1 MVGSMSIP
9 FTKTVRGVTLPTLGI
24 GTWEVEGAT
33 ATDTVADAI
42 AAGYRHVDTAVAYG
56 NHEYVGEGIRRGG
69 VDPHELWVT
78 TKIWLADL
86 APDRLRASAERSC
99 KELGIDRLDLL
110 LLHWPPVDASELEPA
125 LHALQ
130 RVRTDGIAREI
141 GLSNFPEHLLRDAVA
156 IAPEIFADQ
165 VEYHAHL
172 GQPKLTAAAAELDLM
187 LTAYSPL
194 AHGEGLIAEGI
205 VREIAAQRG
214 ATPAQVCIAWLARQ
228 DRVTVLPRSTNPAR
242 RRENLAALDVDLT
255 ADDVAALNRLAE
267 TRRRYIDPSFAPDW
281 RD

>member
-1 MVGSMSIP
+1 MSIA
-9 FTKTVRGVTLPTLGI
+9 FTKTIRGIDVPTLGI
-24 GTWEVEGAT
+24 GTWEVTGDT

-56 NHEYVGEGIRRGG
+56 NHLQVAEGIRRGG
-69 VDPHELWVT
+69 VDRDELWLT
-78 TKIWLADL
+78 TKIWLRDY
-86 APDRLRASAERSC
+86 APDRLRTSAEQAL
-99 KELGIDRLDLL
+99 KDLGVDYVDLL
-110 LLHWPPVDASELEPA
+110 LLHWPPRDQAATEPA

-130 RVRTDGIAREI
+130 QLKADGLIREL
-141 GLSNFPEHLLRDAVA
+141 GVSNFPDHLLRPALR

-172 GQPKLTAAAAELDLM
+172 AHEKLTATALELDLM

-194 AHGEGLIAEGI
+194 AHGQGLIADP
-205 VREIAAQRG
+205 VVVDIATQRG

-228 DRVTVLPRSTNPAR
+228 GNVTVLPRSTDPDR
-242 RRENLAALDVDLT
+242 RRENLAALEVDLT
-255 ADDVAALNRLAE
+255 AEDVAGLDRLAQ
-267 TRRRYIDPSFAPDW
+267 TGKRYIDPPFAPDW